1 VLNLADV
8 AALKLISVILLLQQ
22 LQVSFYLF
30 LFLITDLFLH
40 AGQGMLLS
48 LLGDATLEALTFNA
62 LLEELDLVLVVG
74 LDGIHHQPVLKL
86 LLLLVLLELSLLL
99 EQFVLL
105 KLTGKL
111 VHFLAEEDLLSVSL
125 VVERLL
131 VREQLFLELLLT
143 DSLDARLPLLAF
155 LYVRILILLL
165 LLFGFEFELVLAVES
180 LEFLLLLED
189 ATICLL

>member
-1 VLNLADV
+1 
-8 AALKLISVILLLQQ
+8 
-22 LQVSFYLF
+22 
-30 LFLITDLFLH
+30 
-40 AGQGMLLS
+40 M
-48 LLGDATLEALTFNA
+48 
-62 LLEELDLVLVVG
+62 
-74 LDGIHHQPVLKL
+74 
-86 LLLLVLLELSLLL
+86 VLLELSLLL

-143 DSLDARLPLLAF
+143 DSLNARLPLLA
-155 LYVRILILLL
+155 LLNVGILVLLL
-165 LLFGFEFELVLAVES
+165 LLFGFEFELVLPVES

-189 ATICLL
+189 ATICLLRIDTMPAM